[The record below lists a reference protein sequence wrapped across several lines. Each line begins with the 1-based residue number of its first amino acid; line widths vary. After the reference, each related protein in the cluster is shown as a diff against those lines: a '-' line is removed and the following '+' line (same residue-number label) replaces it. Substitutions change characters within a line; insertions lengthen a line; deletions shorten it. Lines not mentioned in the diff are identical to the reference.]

1 MNGNWGWGKMG
12 RVKEERR
19 MRELG
24 LACQIKKIVLINN
37 SKKFLNFRNC
47 YHCTGT
53 EGLKIAVKFTY

>member
-1 MNGNWGWGKMG
+1 MG

-24 LACQIKKIVLINN
+24 LACKIKKIVLINN
-37 SKKFLNFRNC
+37 NRKFLNFRNC

-53 EGLKIAVKFTY
+53 EELKIAVKFTY